1 MNFGA
6 STSLNVERQRAFED
20 LLAAERAVRAQTEQ
34 SLRETRQLLIELAV
48 RFDGARLEAM
58 RRQDPG
64 TPASWSPADWR
75 RFFASVAVVSGWER
89 PRSEPKGEP
98 QAESAARQALQARVE
113 ALTRQLEQALQ
124 AREPAQELPLL
135 LEAPVTTVQT
145 VLPEG
150 AAPCLAS
157 LTDDLKSVLPGLP
170 RAVPAAFSR
179 IVTGGERRGGDR
191 TRAIQRYFAIL
202 YLIGRWRLGARMEA
216 ETILAAVLGVSP
228 GSGSLRRV
236 FEDLAACGLLTCEL
250 FKLNTPATGLMLCR
264 LSHSG
269 RGLYQSLFGSPA
281 QENEWERLIRLH
293 EGERFKEHTLAVMV
307 FAVHVR
313 KRGWALQVL
322 PEVPESPAVP
332 DVLVCRGVERYYV
345 EVELQ
350 SKERASKWRNLAAL
364 NGGRTAL
371 CAATPEKRARLVGDC
386 KLDNLPGLATDLA
399 SLVKEKYARVGE
411 GTPLWLEVWGG

>member
-1 MNFGA
+1 MTCGA
-6 STSLNVERQRAFED
+6 PASLNVERQRAFED
-20 LLAAERAVRAQTEQ
+20 LLAAERAVRAQSEQ
-34 SLRETRQLLIELAV
+34 SLRETRQLLLELAV

-75 RFFASVAVVSGWER
+75 RFFASVAVISGWER
-89 PRSEPKGEP
+89 PKSEPQDRP
-98 QAESAARQALQARVE
+98 QAQAQTEALQARVE

-124 AREPAQELPLL
+124 VKAPAQELPP
-135 LEAPVTTVQT
+135 EAPVTAVQT

-157 LTDDLKSVLPGLP
+157 LTDDLKGVLPGLP

-179 IVTGGERRGGDR
+179 IITGGGRRGGDR

-236 FEDLAACGLLTCEL
+236 FEDLAACGLLDCEL
-250 FKLNTPATGLMLCR
+250 FKLNAPVTGLMLCR
-264 LSHSG
+264 LSQSG
-269 RGLYQSLFGSPA
+269 RGLYQALFGHPA

-307 FAVHVR
+307 FAVHAR

-322 PEVPESPAVP
+322 PEAPGSPAVP
-332 DVLVCRGVERYYV
+332 DALVCRGDERYYV

-350 SKERASKWRNLAAL
+350 SKERAAKWRNLAAL

-371 CAATPEKRARLVGDC
+371 CAATPGKRTRLVGDC
-386 KLDNLPGLATDLA
+386 KLDKLPGLATDLE
-399 SLVKEKYARVGE
+399 SLVRNKYASVGE
-411 GTPLWLEVWGG
+411 MTPLWLEIW